1 MTQAETRDAIERRIA
16 SGEVDDALTEIERVL
31 SESRGAGDWAQAS
44 WAARK
49 KALCYF
55 MTNRIHDAHAAAL
68 EALDHARESGAVFE
82 EAEAENMLGILRGEI
97 GELETAVH
105 HLQRSYELHRS
116 AESPRLA
123 TVLNNIGNTY
133 LIMEDAGRAL
143 GYFRQAVAE
152 AREHADGSAGGS
164 ADRSADLRRVEG
176 TALAN
181 VGRAL
186 TALERPDEAVPVLRE
201 SIDLFASMEMETLR
215 VHGLVKLAAALEA
228 AGDDE
233 EAEDLYREA
242 LTSAEKRN
250 DASWVYELH
259 GSMASILI
267 KLGRRDEAEPHLWQ
281 AISGAPDASTVYEVP
296 YWRRQY
302 SELLQERGDSA
313 GALEEMRRAFRDL
326 EEVARQRS
334 EKQLYQAMGRLEL
347 QRTEH
352 EKELYRLKNEE
363 LAAALS
369 EVEALRDELEQ
380 RNAEL
385 AELVVRDSLTALYNR
400 RWFVSRLETELERS
414 RRYGH
419 TLSVV
424 VLDIDH
430 FKIVND
436 TYGHAAGDRVLVSLS
451 ELLTHHTRSSDEVAR
466 YGGEEF
472 ALIMPETALPEAA
485 AVCEKLRSVIESTD
499 WRSLEV
505 DEPVTVSIGVAQLQ
519 DTDSSTG
526 LIDRADR
533 RLYLAKE
540 RGRNTVVAE
549 G

>member
-1 MTQAETRDAIERRIA
+1 MTQAETRDAIEHRIA
-16 SGEVDDALTEIERVL
+16 SGQLDGALTEIDRVL
-31 SESRGAGDWAQAS
+31 EESRDEGDWAQAS

-49 KALCYF
+49 RALCYF
-55 MTNRIHDAHAAAL
+55 MSNRIHDANAAAQ
-68 EALDHARESGAVFE
+68 EALDHAQQSGALFE

-97 GELETAVH
+97 GEMEAAVR
-105 HLQRSYELHRS
+105 HLQRSYDLHRS
-116 AESPRLA
+116 TESPRMA

-133 LIMEDAGRAL
+133 LIMEDAERAL
-143 GYFRQAVAE
+143 EYFRQAVTE
-152 AREHADGSAGGS
+152 AREHADGSAG
-164 ADRSADLRRVEG
+164 ASADLCRIEG

-215 VHGLVKLAAALEA
+215 VHGLVKLAGALEA

-233 EAEDLYREA
+233 DAEELYREA
-242 LTSAEKRN
+242 LTSAERRN
-250 DASWVYELH
+250 DESWIYELH

-267 KLGRRDEAEPHLWQ
+267 KLGRRDEAEPHLWR
-281 AISGAPDASTVYEVP
+281 AINGAPDASTVYEVP

-302 SELLQERGDSA
+302 SELLQERGDTA
-313 GALEEMRRAFRDL
+313 GALEQMRRAFRDL
-326 EEVARQRS
+326 EEVAGQRS

-369 EVEALRDELEQ
+369 EVEALRDELER

-451 ELLTHHTRSSDEVAR
+451 ELLTHHTRTSDEVAR

-485 AVCEKLRSVIESTD
+485 TVCEKLRSVIESTD

-505 DEPVTVSIGVAQLQ
+505 EEPVTVSVGVAQLQ
-519 DTDSSTG
+519 SDDSSTG

>member
-1 MTQAETRDAIERRIA
+1 MTNTETRDAIERRIA
-16 SGEVDDALTEIERVL
+16 AGEVEGALGDLDAVL
-31 SESRGAGDWAQAS
+31 RESPAAADWAQAS

-55 MTNRIHDAHAAAL
+55 MTNRIHDANAVAL
-68 EALDHARESGAVFE
+68 ESRDYARRSGEAFE

-97 GELETAVH
+97 GELETAVQ

-116 AESPRLA
+116 AESPRMA

-133 LIMEDAGRAL
+133 LIMEDAERAL
-143 GYFRQAVAE
+143 AYFRRAVEE
-152 AREHADGSAGGS
+152 ARDYPDQST
-164 ADRSADLRRVEG
+164 DLRRVEG
-176 TALAN
+176 TALGN

-186 TALERPDEAVPVLRE
+186 TALGRPDEAVPVLQE
-201 SIDLFASMEMETLR
+201 SIALFDSLGMETLR

-242 LTSAEKRN
+242 LTSAEERN
-250 DASWVYELH
+250 DESWVYELH
-259 GSMASILI
+259 GSMATLLM
-267 KLGRRDEAEPHLWQ
+267 KLGRRDEAEPHLRR
-281 AISGAPDASTVYEVP
+281 AINDAPDAASVFEVP

-302 SELLQERGDSA
+302 SELIEERGDTG

-326 EEVARQRS
+326 EEVAKQRS

-385 AELVVRDSLTALYNR
+385 AELVVRDPLTALYNR

-424 VLDIDH
+424 LLDIDH
-430 FKIVND
+430 FKVVND
-436 TYGHAAGDRVLVSLS
+436 TYGHAAGDRVLVVVS
-451 ELLTHHTRSSDEVAR
+451 ELLTRHTRSSDEVAR

-485 AVCEKLRSVIESTD
+485 TVCEKLRSVIESTD
-499 WRSLEV
+499 WRAHEV
-505 DEPVTVSIGVAQLQ
+505 EAAVTASIGVAEVTA
-519 DTDSSTG
+519 DDSSNA

-533 RLYLAKE
+533 RLYLAKQ
-540 RGRNTVVAE
+540 RGRNRVVDSD
-549 G
+549 

>member
-1 MTQAETRDAIERRIA
+1 MTNTETRDAIERRIA
-16 SGEVDDALTEIERVL
+16 AGEVEGALGDLDAVL
-31 SESRGAGDWAQAS
+31 RESPAAADWAQAS

-55 MTNRIHDAHAAAL
+55 MTNRIHDANAVAL
-68 EALDHARESGAVFE
+68 ESRDYARRSGEAFE

-97 GELETAVH
+97 GELETAVQ

-116 AESPRLA
+116 AESPRMA

-133 LIMEDAGRAL
+133 LIMEDAERAL
-143 GYFRQAVAE
+143 AYFRRAVEE
-152 AREHADGSAGGS
+152 ARDYPDQST
-164 ADRSADLRRVEG
+164 DLRRVEG
-176 TALAN
+176 TALGN

-186 TALERPDEAVPVLRE
+186 TALGRPDEAVPVLQE
-201 SIDLFASMEMETLR
+201 SIALFDSLGMETLR

-242 LTSAEKRN
+242 LTSAEERN
-250 DASWVYELH
+250 DESWVYELH
-259 GSMASILI
+259 GSMATLLM
-267 KLGRRDEAEPHLWQ
+267 KLGRRDEAEPHLRR
-281 AISGAPDASTVYEVP
+281 AINDAPDAASVFEVP

-302 SELLQERGDSA
+302 SELIEERGDTG

-326 EEVARQRS
+326 EEVAKQRS

-385 AELVVRDSLTALYNR
+385 AELVVRDPLTALYNR

-424 VLDIDH
+424 LLDIDH
-430 FKIVND
+430 FKVVND
-436 TYGHAAGDRVLVSLS
+436 TYGHAAGDRVLVVLS
-451 ELLTHHTRSSDEVAR
+451 ELLTHHTRTSDEVAR

-472 ALIMPETALPEAA
+472 ALIMPET
-485 AVCEKLRSVIESTD
+485 
-499 WRSLEV
+499 
-505 DEPVTVSIGVAQLQ
+505 
-519 DTDSSTG
+519 
-526 LIDRADR
+526 
-533 RLYLAKE
+533 
-540 RGRNTVVAE
+540 
-549 G
+549 